1 MPSWNQIG
9 TAVVI
14 AVGTL
19 CATQVA
25 IAAESGA
32 YQLVGSYTHD
42 FTRFDFANQKIV
54 SGPLHGT
61 MTVTQSSGGPFVVGE
76 STVAVCVVYGKKSDA
91 GMDLEVP
98 CTNTDT
104 SGDKLFTL
112 SKRNVGDTDTVA
124 VVDDPQVR
132 LALFT
137 ATNDRNVLCMRIDA
151 IFYEFGHCFQRI
163 RLRQSDDA
171 DRIPV
176 VSDPEFSG

>member
-91 GMDLEVP
+91 GMDLEAP
-98 CTNTDT
+98 CTQTDT

-112 SKRNVGDTDTVA
+112 SKRNVGDTDTGGGGDGRAQIIGGTGKYVGITGSCTYTADYLSDNRLVA
-124 VVDDPQVR
+124 INTCEWQTP
-132 LALFT
+132 
-137 ATNDRNVLCMRIDA
+137 
-151 IFYEFGHCFQRI
+151 
-163 RLRQSDDA
+163 
-171 DRIPV
+171 
-176 VSDPEFSG
+176 